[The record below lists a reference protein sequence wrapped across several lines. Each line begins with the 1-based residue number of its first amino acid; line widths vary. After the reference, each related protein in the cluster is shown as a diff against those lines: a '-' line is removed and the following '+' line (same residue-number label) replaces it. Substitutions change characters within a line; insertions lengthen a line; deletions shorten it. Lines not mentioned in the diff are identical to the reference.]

1 MEVVSVL
8 IALMYFGVSGFGVA
22 ALSRSS
28 ERNKRLLIPL
38 LVNFLTSGVLLLALW
53 SDSSILNLVNPLG
66 QQRQEIFVTVLLIG
80 IFAVSVEFPGF
91 LLNIQYDNKLV
102 VALDYLEQAI
112 LSARLDP
119 SLGIGQIGDVL
130 DSQGAALS
138 SAGLQAFVKRCLEEF
153 SRIQNIN
160 LGLID
165 AMQRQLEIVR
175 IQVRERSKHPFPLL
189 IQILGLSSIG
199 FILGEILANLRVR

>member
-102 VALDYLEQAI
+102 VALNYLEQAI

>member
-1 MEVVSVL
+1 
-8 IALMYFGVSGFGVA
+8 
-22 ALSRSS
+22 
-28 ERNKRLLIPL
+28 
-38 LVNFLTSGVLLLALW
+38 
-53 SDSSILNLVNPLG
+53 VNPLG

-119 SLGIGQIGDVL
+119 SLGIGQIGAVL

>member
-1 MEVVSVL
+1 MEGVSAL

-22 ALSRSS
+22 ALRLSS

-80 IFAVSVEFPGF
+80 IFAASFEFPGF

-138 SAGLQAFVKRCLEEF
+138 SAGLQAFVKRSLEEF

-189 IQILGLSSIG
+189 IQILGLSGIG
-199 FILGEILANLRVR
+199 FALGEILANLRVR